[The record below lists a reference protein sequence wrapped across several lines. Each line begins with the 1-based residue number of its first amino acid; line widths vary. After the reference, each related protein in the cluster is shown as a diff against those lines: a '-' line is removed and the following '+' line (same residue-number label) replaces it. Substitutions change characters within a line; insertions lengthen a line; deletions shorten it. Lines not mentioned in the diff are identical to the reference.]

1 MRSLLSLAVAGIA
14 ISGVAVPMARAQRG
28 VGDATGVVR
37 QSLRPEIVLLS
48 GKIIEVQTGPCA
60 ATTGRSLT
68 GAHVIL
74 ESPDK
79 EQFNIHL
86 GPAEALA
93 RVVARLSA
101 GQEIAVRAFR
111 TEQMKENHYVAQTL
125 TVGKTTVELRDASLR
140 PAWALGGTAPRG
152 MAAGW
157 AGRGRGR
164 GGPGWGRGRGGWP
177 APQQPGAVIA
187 ERRPAATGKEMPGI
201 RDIKQPATAGIIA
214 VTAVEPSLDAALD
227 PRFGRCRYILLV
239 NTERET
245 FEAPKT
251 QTRLPAMRACRRP
264 RRLPERAPPSC

>member
-1 MRSLLSLAVAGIA
+1 MRCVISLAVAAIA
-14 ISGVAVPMARAQRG
+14 ISGIAVPMAHAQRG
-28 VGDATGVVR
+28 VGDPAGVVR
-37 QSLRPEIVLLS
+37 QSLEPEIVLLS
-48 GKIIEVQTGPCA
+48 GKIIEVQTGPCD

-74 ESPDK
+74 ESSDK
-79 EQFNIHL
+79 EQYNVHL

-93 RVVARLSA
+93 RVVARLSV

-140 PAWALGGTAPRG
+140 PAWTLGGTAPRG
-152 MAAGW
+152 MAAGR
-157 AGRGRGR
+157 AGLGRGR

-177 APQQPGAVIA
+177 VPQQPGAVIP
-187 ERRPAATGKEMPGI
+187 ERRSLGTGRDEPGI
-201 RDIKQPATAGIIA
+201 RGIEQPGTAGIIA

-239 NTERET
+239 NT
-245 FEAPKT
+245 
-251 QTRLPAMRACRRP
+251 
-264 RRLPERAPPSC
+264 